1 MGFDAE
7 LDTELRLSA
16 FAYLRNLMTHTGG
29 LVHWD
34 DLRNGFTFRGRGFSL
49 WAQQGI
55 HKPKT
60 LDAALSITTTY
71 ARSPAHRPYDD
82 HPGPD
87 GYMRYKWEG
96 TDPQRYTNRAL
107 RAACER
113 QLPLVWFQG
122 VAPGMYLPVLP
133 VYVVDEEPGL
143 HQFVVALD
151 EQQRNEWQRARTED
165 LSLSREYAHRVT
177 NTRLHQPLFRARVLA
192 AYSSQCGVCSLRHP
206 ELLDA
211 AHIKPDADGGEPVVP
226 NGISMCKLH
235 HAAYDNNL
243 LGINPDYRVQIRSD
257 VREEVDGPTL
267 RYAIQ
272 SLHGASLHLPR
283 RRAAQPDRD
292 LLAERFEAFLRA
304 S

>member
-1 MGFDAE
+1 MAADAA
-7 LDTELRLSA
+7 LDMELRLSA
-16 FAYLRNLMTHTGG
+16 FAYLRNLMSQSGG
-29 LVHWD
+29 LVRWGELKD
-34 DLRNGFTFRGRGFSL
+34 GFTFRGQRFPL
-49 WAQQGI
+49 WVQQGI
-55 HKPKT
+55 YKPKL

-107 RAACER
+107 RAACEG
-113 QLPLVWFQG
+113 QLPLIWFQG
-122 VAPGMYLPVLP
+122 VAPGLYLPVLP
-133 VYVVDEEPGL
+133 VYVLEEEPGL
-143 HQFVVALD
+143 RQFVVALD
-151 EQQRNEWQRARTED
+151 ERQRDEWQLVRDEEF
-165 LSLSREYAHRVT
+165 SPSREYADTVAKV
-177 NTRLHQPLFRARVLA
+177 RLHQPMFRARVLE
-192 AYSSQCGVCSLRHP
+192 AYRSQCGVCSLRHP